1 MEGNTRRIA
10 TVEGKV
16 RDTDQNLVAPGTGT
30 FRIFEKRGNPIVRQG
45 RGFRPCRH
53 SRSWCRS

>member
-30 FRIFEKRGNPIVRQG
+30 FCIFEKRCNPIVRQG
-45 RGFRPCRH
+45 RGFPAL
-53 SRSWCRS
+53 SSF